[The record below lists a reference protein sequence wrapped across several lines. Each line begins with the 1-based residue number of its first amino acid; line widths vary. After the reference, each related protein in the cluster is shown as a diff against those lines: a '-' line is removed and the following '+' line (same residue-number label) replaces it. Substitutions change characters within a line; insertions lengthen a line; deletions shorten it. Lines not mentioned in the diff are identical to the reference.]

1 MGILVRS
8 LKTGAVI
15 SVELWAVNVKKMP
28 ASRIESEEALGVGQS
43 GHRINHPKRQGPYRI
58 TKYSLARFREF
69 QYAHMMTVTMYIIRH
84 ILSISMNLKS
94 PLYTAASRDPSC
106 EHNCIV

>member
-28 ASRIESEEALGVGQS
+28 ASRIESEALGVGQS
-43 GHRINHPKRQGPYRI
+43 GHRINHPKRQRPYCI
-58 TKYSLARFREF
+58 TT
-69 QYAHMMTVTMYIIRH
+69 H
-84 ILSISMNLKS
+84 
-94 PLYTAASRDPSC
+94 SRCSESSDMRT
-106 EHNCIV
+106 